1 MLLKLLRYFFGYVK
15 AEVYGFAPERLM
27 NLLIHNEI
35 VIWDVE
41 HTEQGYIFYTGRRN
55 LLNMRP
61 YLQKTNMKLKILERK
76 GLPYFFKKNKKRA
89 VFLAG
94 FVLAGILL
102 YILSLFIWE
111 VRVIGEDHLV
121 AESIL
126 KQIEKNYVSLG
137 TKKADVNCSELEEQ
151 LRKDFD
157 EISWVS
163 CELKGTGLTVYLE
176 EGMAPQKKSVD
187 IENGDIVATKDAV
200 ITKMI
205 TRAGTPVAK
214 VKDSVKKGDIL
225 ISGTIYIYD
234 DNNEVLETSYIA
246 ADGDVYGTTVHTY
259 EDYVD
264 LQYYQKKYNEKSQKY
279 ITFYFLDYCFT
290 PYTPKAESKDYDT
303 YTEIHKARIFDCF
316 YLPFGYKSM
325 KRTCYTLELKK
336 RGKEEAKKILNERI
350 NKKIN
355 SFKEKGVEIVKNDV
369 TIKEVDGKMIATGTF
384 TLTESITELKKAAGN
399 TDKAAEDKEK

>member
-1 MLLKLLRYFFGYVK
+1 MLLKILRYFFGYVK
-15 AEVYGFAPERLM
+15 AEVYGFAPERFM

-41 HTEQGYIFYTGRRN
+41 HTEQGYIFYTGRKN
-55 LLNMRP
+55 LMNMRP
-61 YLQKTNMKLKILERK
+61 FLQKTNMKLKILEK
-76 GLPYFFKKNKKRA
+76 NGLPFFFKKNKKRA

-94 FVLAGILL
+94 FFLAGAML
-102 YILSLFIWE
+102 YVLSLFVWE
-111 VRVIGEDHLV
+111 VRVIGEDRLV

-126 KQIEKNYVSLG
+126 KQVEKKYVCLG
-137 TKKADVNCSELEEQ
+137 TRKASVNCSKLEEK
-151 LRKDFD
+151 LREDFE

-163 CELKGTGLTVYLE
+163 CELKGTGLTIYLE
-176 EGMAPQKKSVD
+176 EGMVPKKKD
-187 IENGDIVATKDAV
+187 TQIESGDMVASKDAV

-225 ISGTIYIYD
+225 ISGTIYIFD

-246 ADGDVYGTTVHTY
+246 ADGDVYGTTTYPY

-264 LQYYQKKYNEKSQKY
+264 LQYYQKKYSDKSDTY
-279 ITFYFLDYCFT
+279 ITFFFMDYCIT
-290 PYTPKAESKDYDT
+290 PYTPKVQSEDYDT
-303 YTEIHKARIFDCF
+303 YTEIHKARILNHF

-336 RGKEEAKKILNERI
+336 RGKEEAKEILNKRLNE
-350 NKKIN
+350 KIYN
-355 SFKEKGVEIVKNDV
+355 FKEKGVEIIKNDV
-369 TIKEVDGKMIATGTF
+369 TIKEADGKMIAKGSI
-384 TLTESITELKKAAGN
+384 TLTESIAELKKTAEHAK
-399 TDKAAEDKEK
+399 DAVEDKEN